1 MQHSTASPASAERR
15 STPLTVQL
23 AYGLAVVGSL
33 AVLPVIA
40 VNVTGM
46 PLPTVIQVFTTRFL
60 GIFVEAVPFL
70 LMGSI
75 TSGLIDAFVRP
86 DDIVRVLP
94 RNRYLSTVLGSFMGL
109 IFPVCECGVVPVAK
123 RLFTKGLP
131 VSIGISFLLAA
142 PFMNPIVFASTFIA
156 FGFGEVFAG
165 RFIVT
170 ALVASA
176 VGLIF
181 AFSTR
186 GTEPLRPES
195 MLDATCIAPPRPKL
209 GPGLSQAMATASSD
223 FFDMGRFLVIG
234 CMMAAGMQTFV
245 PQETLLAVGSNN
257 LSSVLVMQGLAF
269 ILSACSTVDS
279 FLALAFVN
287 TFTTGSIIAFLSFGP
302 MVDIK
307 SALMF
312 LGVFTRRTVAY
323 LILLPF
329 VFNLL
334 AGVLINLM
342 MGYR

>member
-1 MQHSTASPASAERR
+1 MQLDTTYPPSIKRRPTPISLRLFYALIVVSLLTAL
-15 STPLTVQL
+15 PLL
-23 AYGLAVVGSL
+23 
-33 AVLPVIA
+33 A

-46 PLPTVIQVFTTRFL
+46 ALPTVIQVFTTRFL

-94 RNRYLSTVLGSFMGL
+94 RNRYASTVLGSFMGL
-109 IFPVCECGVVPVAK
+109 VFPVCECGVVPVAK

-156 FGFGEVFAG
+156 FGFGEVFVG

-195 MLDATCIAPPRPKL
+195 MLDASCIVPPRPKL
-209 GPGLSQAMATASSD
+209 RPGLSQAMATASSD

-245 PQETLLAVGSNN
+245 PQETLLAIGSDT

-287 TFTTGSIIAFLSFGP
+287 TFTTGAIIAFLSFGP
-302 MVDIK
+302 MVDVK

-312 LGVFTRRTVAY
+312 LGVFTRRTVFY

-334 AGVLINLM
+334 AGVAINLM
-342 MGYR
+342 LGYR